1 MSVAAY
7 FDVDGTITRTTILHP
22 LIWYQ
27 RAHLSRPRFV
37 LFALGMLARVPYYV
51 WTDRRSRGRFN
62 LVFYRRYV
70 GLRMESLRDW
80 HRRTFAENF
89 QRTIFPAAVEC
100 VRDHQGRGH
109 RIVLVT
115 GGLDFVMRPL
125 AEYLGADELL
135 ANRLVE
141 RDGICAGELDGPP
154 LADTHKADLVGEY
167 AYRHGIDMSLSFAYG
182 NSLGDAAMLNSV
194 GQPLAVNPDRRL
206 RRLAGTRGWPMLEWA
221 SA

>member
-1 MSVAAY
+1 VRVAAY
-7 FDVDGTITRTTILHP
+7 FDVDGTITKTTILHP

-27 RAHLSRPRFV
+27 RAHLSMPRFV
-37 LFALGMLARVPYYV
+37 LFALGLLARVPYYL

-62 LVFYRRYV
+62 IVFYRQYA

-80 HRRTFAENF
+80 HRRSFAENL

-100 VRDHQGRGH
+100 VRDHRRQGH

-115 GGLDFVMRPL
+115 GGLDCVVRPL
-125 AEYLGADELL
+125 ADYLEADELL

-141 RDGICAGELDGPP
+141 RDGICTGELDGPP
-154 LADTHKADLVGEY
+154 LADAHKAELVGEY
-167 AYRHGIDMSLSFAYG
+167 AHRHGIDMGLSFAYG

-194 GQPLAVNPDRRL
+194 GHHIVVNPDRRL
-206 RRLAGTRGWPMLEWA
+206 RRLARTRGWPVMEWA